1 MMPPRRIVMS
11 REASAADPHSTVK
24 DQVVELYE
32 DLEHE
37 VQREVH
43 NPLDSSQGDLL
54 VRKHIN
60 GLAITFF
67 ILIALSL
74 LAAIVGYAMYTHT

>member
-1 MMPPRRIVMS
+1 
-11 REASAADPHSTVK
+11 
-24 DQVVELYE
+24 
-32 DLEHE
+32 

>member
-1 MMPPRRIVMS
+1 
-11 REASAADPHSTVK
+11 
-24 DQVVELYE
+24 
-32 DLEHE
+32 
-37 VQREVH
+37 
-43 NPLDSSQGDLL
+43 LL

-74 LAAIVGYAMYTHT
+74 LAAIVGYAMYTHY